1 MNTFFLG
8 ARSEFYVTAASD
20 CPYLKGRKEKK
31 IFTFLGGDQAAEF
44 NAVLSRRGFRRSQN
58 IAYLPACDG
67 CNACRPV
74 RIVAEGF
81 EESRYRR
88 TLRRNSDLTRRMTP
102 PKVTTE
108 QFSLLRGYLDSRHC
122 GGGMTD
128 MTVLDYQQMVEQT
141 PVDTFL
147 LEYRDPDGKLMA
159 CALSDR
165 LEDGLSMVYSFF
177 EPEESR
183 RSLGTYM
190 IADHVRLAHELGLGY
205 VYLGYW
211 VEGSPKMDYKRRF
224 KPLEILTRDGWTL
237 MEDKDPGRPTSSSR
251 PRS

>member
-8 ARSEFYVTAASD
+8 ARSDFYVTAASD
-20 CPYLKGRKEKK
+20 CPYLEGRREKK
-31 IFTFLGGDQAAEF
+31 IFTFLGGDKAAEI
-44 NAVLSRRGFRRSQN
+44 NSHLSRRGFRRSQN

-67 CNACRPV
+67 CKACRPV

-81 EESRYRR
+81 DDKRWRR
-88 TLRRNSDLTRRMTP
+88 TLNRNADLVRTMTA
-102 PKVTTE
+102 PKVSTE
-108 QFSLLRGYLDSRHC
+108 QFSLLRGYLDSRHA

-147 LEYRDPDGKLMA
+147 LEYRDEAGTLIA

-177 EPEESR
+177 EPEDAR
-183 RSLGTYM
+183 RSLGSFM
-190 IADHVRLAHELGLGY
+190 IADHVRLARELGLPY

-211 VEGSPKMDYKRRF
+211 VDGSPKMDYKRRF
-224 KPLEILTRDGWTL
+224 SPLEVYGREGWQVL
-237 MEDKDPGRPTSSSR
+237 PPPKPAARPSR
-251 PRS
+251 

>member
-8 ARSEFYVTAASD
+8 ARSEFYVTATTD
-20 CPYLKGRKEKK
+20 CPYLEGRREKK
-31 IFTFLGGDQAAEF
+31 IFTFLGGDGAAEL
-44 NAVLSRRGFRRSQN
+44 NSLLSRRGFRRSQN

-74 RIVAEGF
+74 RIVVDAF
-81 EESRYRR
+81 EDKRWRR
-88 TLRRNSDLTRRMTP
+88 TINRNADLRCKMTP
-102 PKVTTE
+102 AKVTTE
-108 QFSLLRGYLDSRHC
+108 QFAVLRGYLDSRHD

-141 PVDTFL
+141 PVDTFI
-147 LEYRDPDGKLMA
+147 LEYRNEDGQLVA

-177 EPEESR
+177 EPDEDK
-183 RSLGTYM
+183 RSLGSFM
-190 IADHVRLAHELGLGY
+190 IADHVRLAKELGLPY

-211 VEGSPKMDYKRRF
+211 VQNSPKMDYKARF
-224 KPLEILTRDGWTL
+224 QPLEVMRREGWVR
-237 MEDKDPGRPTSSSR
+237 MK
-251 PRS
+251 PRKR

>member
-8 ARSEFYVTAASD
+8 ARSEFYVTAASP
-20 CPYLKGRKEKK
+20 CPYLEGRKEKK
-31 IFTFLGGDQAAEF
+31 IFTFLGGEQAPEL
-44 NAVLSRRGFRRSQN
+44 NAALSRRGFRRSQN

-67 CNACRPV
+67 CSACRAV
-74 RIVAEGF
+74 RIVAGEF
-81 EESRYRR
+81 DDSRFKRPV
-88 TLRRNSDLTRRMTP
+88 RRNKDLIRTMRP
-102 PKVTTE
+102 AKVTSE
-108 QFSLLRGYLDSRHC
+108 QFSVLRAYLDARHD

-147 LEYRDPDGKLMA
+147 LEYRDADGRLVA

-177 EPEESR
+177 DPDDAK
-183 RSLGTYM
+183 RSLGTFM
-190 IADHVRLAHELGLGY
+190 IADHVRFAQELGLPF

-211 VEGSPKMDYKRRF
+211 VDGSPKMDYKAKF
-224 KPLEILTRDGWTL
+224 QPLEVLSRDGWVR
-237 MEDKDPGRPTSSSR
+237 MKSQAAPTD
-251 PRS
+251 